1 MPSLEGA
8 HGLPSAA
15 HQSLQLLQLMWV
27 LLFESARRAELHS
40 QCFCTASRSLSNC
53 VYGP

>member
-27 LLFESARRAELHS
+27 LLFESARRAEL
-40 QCFCTASRSLSNC
+40 QRFCTASRSLSNC